1 MRSIL
6 LNKWLAML
14 VVAGVQS
21 AVLGYIVVERALVIR
36 DGREII
42 LDVRPVD
49 PRSVF
54 RGDYVILDYGDV
66 TLLGSSV
73 AGDLPKNK
81 QALFVKLRKGG
92 EGWQPVTATAIYPSD
107 VDGDE
112 VVLKGMLSSRH
123 SRQVRYGIESYFVPE
138 GEGKQLERLIGK
150 GQLRVIVAVGAG
162 GQAAIKGL
170 EVEGKSVYIEP
181 LL

>member
-1 MRSIL
+1 MRSVL
-6 LNKWLAML
+6 HSKWLAML
-14 VVAGVQS
+14 IVASVQS
-21 AVLGYIVVERALVIR
+21 AVLGYIVAARALLIR

-54 RGDYVILDYGDV
+54 RGDYVTLDYGDV
-66 TLLGSSV
+66 TFLGSSV
-73 AGDLPKNK
+73 VGDSPKNK
-81 QALFVKLRKGG
+81 QALFVKLRKGSD
-92 EGWQPVTATAIYPSD
+92 GWQPVSASASYPSD
-107 VDGDE
+107 VEDDE
-112 VVLKGMLSSRH
+112 VVLKGVFSSRH

-138 GEGKQLERLIGK
+138 GEGKKLERLIGK